1 MICLQS
7 NYVVMP
13 PRGWMFGC
21 KLTAGG
27 GSPFCHLEE
36 RQGSEHLQPHQPPAT
51 GDFTPQAGVKHSVV
65 LGF

>member
-1 MICLQS
+1 
-7 NYVVMP
+7 
-13 PRGWMFGC
+13 MFGC
-21 KLTAGG
+21 RLTAGG

-36 RQGSEHLQPHQPPAT
+36 RDGSEHLHPRQPPAT